1 MNNMAEKII
10 IRVDRNLKNDFTKLA
25 RMEGKTTSDKVREL
39 MADFVAE
46 NDFSKIIDDL
56 WSRISEKIEKKGFS
70 KKDIDKAIEEARKK

>member
-1 MNNMAEKII
+1 MDEKII
-10 IRVDRNLKNDFTKLA
+10 IRVDKNLKNDFTKLV

-56 WSRISEKIEKKGFS
+56 WSRISEKIENKGFLE
-70 KKDIDKAIEEARKK
+70 KDINKAIKEARKK